1 MWTWLRGLVGEKRE
15 AATLT
20 RKQFEQ
26 RVLRQLARGGD
37 RAGALLLGQGRLQ
50 LDPALL
56 SAGGTS
62 GQTAQ
67 RVHDLVDVIAP
78 GCLLTIAAPDALL
91 VFVQDLTRGID
102 VAEAIRM
109 VVQQAFDR
117 ENVGGFEIDGAWTSS
132 WLQEH
137 PLLTGTV
144 GACRGAPRHGL
155 NDAIRQAEDNMML
168 ARHSGGD
175 RVLWNAVV

>member
-1 MWTWLRGLVGEKRE
+1 VTEPAPCCWVKVYC
-15 AATLT
+15 
-20 RKQFEQ
+20 K
-26 RVLRQLARGGD
+26 
-37 RAGALLLGQGRLQ
+37 

-56 SAGGTS
+56 SAGGTG
-62 GQTAQ
+62 GQTVR

-117 ENVGGFEIDGAWTSS
+117 ENVGGFEIDGAWE
-132 WLQEH
+132 LF
-137 PLLTGTV
+137 V
-144 GACRGAPRHGL
+144 AAGASAVDRHRRRVQG
-155 NDAIRQAEDNMML
+155 RAE
-168 ARHSGGD
+168 A
-175 RVLWNAVV
+175 WPQ